1 MDTVQF
7 ILLQGQLDLECGK
20 VLFLDYIIYENSNEL
35 IVLMSACYIMLTLSE
50 QIEIY
55 SISSYYSFVLI
66 TIHSQSASESI
77 HTDLTGHGEKIF
89 RRHKISFF
97 VFVLFLFVC
106 LIYIYKLYIFAV
118 LSSVSLSALDV
129 LPPHTTH
136 PSISTSSHIQK
147 PFCIVPCSVV
157 VRGPQEETSDC

>member
-77 HTDLTGHGEKIF
+77 HTDLTGHGGKIF

-129 LPPHTTH
+129 LPPPHH
-136 PSISTSSHIQK
+136 SP
-147 PFCIVPCSVV
+147 
-157 VRGPQEETSDC
+157 

>member
-1 MDTVQF
+1 MGGYCSVYLASRTVGLGVWKSF
-7 ILLQGQLDLECGK
+7 IFGLY
-20 VLFLDYIIYENSNEL
+20 YIYIYENSNEL

-89 RRHKISFF
+89 RRQDQF
-97 VFVLFLFVC
+97 FLFV
-106 LIYIYKLYIFAV
+106 F
-118 LSSVSLSALDV
+118 
-129 LPPHTTH
+129 
-136 PSISTSSHIQK
+136 
-147 PFCIVPCSVV
+147 
-157 VRGPQEETSDC
+157 